1 MLALATFWMGD
12 LHIGEATSEFTFR
25 VDVPNKIRV
34 KDHEVFI
41 GWNTQNEANELRKKQ
56 PSPNREPLRTLM
68 VSCDTE
74 DR

>member
-41 GWNTQNEANELRKKQ
+41 VWNTQNEELRKKKQ
-56 PSPNREPLRTLM
+56 PLPNREPLRTLM